1 MVTSRLVG
9 VVGRGVFSQLVG
21 WMFDG
26 FIEALRHLC
35 LWLLRLLELLRL
47 LLAKSVSQSISQS
60 VSQSVSQSTSQSTRQ
75 SVCQSFKS
83 GHRRNVNPLG
93 TIIWVLGNKMRR
105 QSAHRIASRQPL

>member
-47 LLAKSVSQSISQS
+47 LLAKSVSQSVSQAVSQS
-60 VSQSVSQSTSQSTRQ
+60 VSQSVNEPVSQ
-75 SVCQSFKS
+75 
-83 GHRRNVNPLG
+83 
-93 TIIWVLGNKMRR
+93 
-105 QSAHRIASRQPL
+105 